1 MSGRGRKERHADIVA
16 RGSLPVLLLPGDRPE
31 PPHVHVE
38 RDNHIAKFWLDPVA
52 LESSGGMRPYELRR
66 IERII
71 EAHEESFLREWNV
84 RFND

>member
-1 MSGRGRKERHADIVA
+1 
-16 RGSLPVLLLPGDRPE
+16 
-31 PPHVHVE
+31 
-38 RDNHIAKFWLDPVA
+38 
-52 LESSGGMRPYELRR
+52 MRPYEIRR